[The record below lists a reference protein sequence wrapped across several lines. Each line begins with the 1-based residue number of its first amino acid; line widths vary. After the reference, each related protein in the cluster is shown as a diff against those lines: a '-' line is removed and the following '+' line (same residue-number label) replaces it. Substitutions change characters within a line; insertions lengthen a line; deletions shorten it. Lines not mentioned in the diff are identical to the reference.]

1 MFPKKCMRPIV
12 VLAPLAGLTTP
23 EFRAICSECGA
34 DLVYSEMVSA
44 RGLHYGG
51 HGTLDMLKR
60 HRDEKNLIV
69 QMFGDRPDFMAK
81 AAKQICEMGIADG
94 LDINFGC
101 PVKKV
106 ARSNSGA
113 VLMKDLPLA
122 REIVQAVVESSQVPV
137 SIKCRLGWS
146 PSLPA
151 AHEFIVMAQESGC
164 SHVIVHGRWATQFY
178 GGTADMEAL
187 KEAVQGTEIP
197 VLANGDICSVD
208 SAKRALE
215 ITGCQGVAIGRA
227 ILGRPD
233 LFTEIRLAFDPQ
245 CQLKEPPPDG
255 RQRRAALAK
264 RLLAATSSRVDDL
277 GRGAKGYVR
286 LRGHLMSFMSG
297 FKGAAVLRQKVLAC
311 NSRQELDDLL
321 TLVEKAQRLFD
332 D

>member
-1 MFPKKCMRPIV
+1 MRPIV

-34 DLVYSEMVSA
+34 DLIYSEMISA

-51 HGTLDMLKR
+51 HGTLDMLER
-60 HRDEKNLIV
+60 HPNEKNLIV
-69 QMFGDRPDFMAK
+69 QIFGDRPDFMAE
-81 AAKQICEMGIADG
+81 AAKKICEMKIADG

-101 PVKKV
+101 PVKKI

-122 REIVQAVVESSQVPV
+122 RDIVAAVVESSTVPV

-151 AHEFIVMAQESGC
+151 AHEFILMAQEVGC

-178 GGTADMEAL
+178 SGTADMEAI
-187 KEAVQGTEIP
+187 KEAVQATEIP
-197 VLANGDICSVD
+197 VLANGDICSVE
-208 SAKRALE
+208 SAQRALE
-215 ITGCQGVAIGRA
+215 ITGCQGVAVGRA

-233 LFTEIRLAFDPQ
+233 LFTEIRRAIDPD
-245 CQLKEPPPDG
+245 CNLVAPPADG
-255 RQRRAALAK
+255 PQRRATIAR
-264 RLLAATSSRVDDL
+264 RLLAGTSKRVDHL

-286 LRGHLMSFMSG
+286 LRGHLMSFVAG
-297 FKGAAVLRQKVLAC
+297 FKGASVIRQKILAC
-311 NSRQELDDLL
+311 NSKQELDELL
-321 TLVEKAQRLFD
+321 AMIESGVQPL
-332 D
+332 